1 MTQAVTRNPLAEP
14 SLLGVTAGAGLGAVT
29 TVMLVPGVGIWPMAG
44 AAFAGAVVATALVF
58 VLSYRAGFSSERMVL
73 VGVGL
78 SAGMAALTTL
88 VILVTAPWDMNLALT
103 WLSGTTYGRSM
114 DQLIPVALA
123 LLVVT
128 PLVVALHRDLDVVAL
143 DEDTPR
149 VLGVHL
155 DRRRVLLVSAAA
167 LLTAA
172 SVCAVG
178 VVAFVGLM
186 APHAARALVGARHTR
201 VVPVS
206 MLLGAL
212 LVSLA
217 DTAGRTLLAPLDIPV
232 GVGTALLGTP
242 YFVYLLWRTR
252 GHD

>member
-1 MTQAVTRNPLAEP
+1 VTRNPLAEP